1 MCPDK
6 GMSSVITR
14 GIPKRELKKK
24 VKSKNVKKKKIQNEI
39 QNEKKIEEHKIL

>member
-24 VKSKNVKKKKIQNEI
+24 VKSKNVKKKIQNEI
-39 QNEKKIEEHKIL
+39 PNEKKIEEHKIL

>member
-24 VKSKNVKKKKIQNEI
+24 VKSKNVKKKIQNEI
-39 QNEKKIEEHKIL
+39 QNKKKIEEHKIL